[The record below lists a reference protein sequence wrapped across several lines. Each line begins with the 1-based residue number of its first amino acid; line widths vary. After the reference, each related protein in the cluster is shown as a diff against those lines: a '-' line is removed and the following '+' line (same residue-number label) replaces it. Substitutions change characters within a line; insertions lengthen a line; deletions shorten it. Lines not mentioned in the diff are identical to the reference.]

1 MKHLILELHNQA
13 TLLNISYSIK
23 KKVTFI
29 EYLVHLAEVVHIGT
43 MPLGSLLLPPCAST
57 EFYFCFYFL
66 RFPFFTPSRLEE
78 ILYFCAFCDYPGI
91 FHALIYQI

>member
-43 MPLGSLLLPPCAST
+43 MPLGSLLLPP
-57 EFYFCFYFL
+57 
-66 RFPFFTPSRLEE
+66 
-78 ILYFCAFCDYPGI
+78 
-91 FHALIYQI
+91 